1 MKIYNIIST
10 PQLYVEMNESI
21 LWYNS
26 HVENLSNHFLKQI
39 SISTEFLS
47 RFPHIT
53 FIRYAPYIRCCI
65 ISQFPYMIHYPVNLA
80 TQSIYIFAILHMR
93 RRSLKEVRTK
103 S

>member
-10 PQLYVEMNESI
+10 PQLFVEMSESI

-26 HVENLSNHFLKQI
+26 HGENLGSHLLQQI
-39 SISTEFLS
+39 SISIEFLS

-65 ISQFPYMIHYPVNLA
+65 ISQFPYMIHYQVNEA
-80 TQSIYIFAILHMR
+80 AQSIYIIAILHMR
-93 RRSLKEVRTK
+93 RGSLN
-103 S
+103 